1 MSGRDTVATSCFLYH
16 PHLTRMH
23 LSLRL
28 EVPLEKR
35 RRRGRE
41 GTELPVFIHSVFF
54 IPEGAGWRFSSRPT
68 CPSPPPEKGRGNDGD
83 ESHDTIFIKRGMT
96 EGVYEGKAAGH
107 KGRGGGGRI

>member
-41 GTELPVFIHSVFF
+41 GTELPVFIHSVFL
-54 IPEGAGWRFSSRPT
+54 
-68 CPSPPPEKGRGNDGD
+68 SPRE
-83 ESHDTIFIKRGMT
+83 
-96 EGVYEGKAAGH
+96 
-107 KGRGGGGRI
+107 RGGGSLPGLPARHRRQKRGEGTTVMKVMIRYSSKEA